1 MNTALRHTNSERER
15 DTNKLYTIYPSYHRA
30 RKAPVEHQG
39 IKLKNDHY
47 MTPEKRKPRKSKA
60 KSLTAHKVDSEADPA
75 TLSKL
80 TANLYKPKKGILA
93 HSGLSAKRGTTIG
106 QATIRTRIQESHRD
120 QDAVLVDTEAR
131 WKDHHLKRQWAQ
143 SVLLESME
151 PVLSKHLRHAIKS
164 VLHFTSVGPE
174 TMDIKSTSQGIGGWE
189 SFVAPMVAPLPK
201 VSGKSDTVT
210 PETNSS
216 KAPPTVVHSI
226 LPGLSRSSSL
236 VKPSTSQSNVAKAL
250 EPPLPIESSLNKLP
264 TLSPSESPSVTQ
276 GPSLREH
283 DTQLSQAPTPIIV
296 RGFRS
301 ASVSRPAELTYPR
314 PMSTAA
320 GRAKELDQTITP
332 VPSPRDSNTN
342 RQTVTTTSKTPQV
355 PDKDTTTNSTSL
367 PTIPDN
373 AAIEQQHQQQKQQPS
388 RTQSK
393 PSRLWSKVRKAVNG
407 GFAPSTTSFSSI
419 YQSAG
424 GIASNLRSMSDTHL
438 PYRPV
443 SSTSTSS
450 FNPAM
455 PSFSSSVLSL
465 LSDDQMSATERTPM
479 TAPRHPSFAF
489 ETPPETAPSSPVSS
503 SKHGRQHF
511 LPDLARR
518 SSTKSPVAKAE
529 LTTAESNVSHFVAA
543 RREEGRRFTDSRP
556 ESMVEELGIRL
567 EQGLVPKSSSRSS
580 RLSMGSSHSHSNSN
594 RRDES
599 RLSNEE
605 IPLSNRNSSL
615 SFDQGTSGNINQDFD
630 QFLTTH
636 QGYIEQD
643 EAPTISLQDEPKS
656 PSPRHSADIQRER
669 MAALSK
675 IEGRT
680 ESARNSLINSSEEDQ
695 RASRMLLAPSTDLL
709 NPTKED
715 RRKSAISFG
724 TYFSGPSPAALRRAR
739 DQLDRSISGM
749 ETGSKGEIFH
759 MRRTS
764 FFDRPSS
771 PRVESSISP
780 SFPPSSLK
788 TVGPPNY
795 PSHSASTGAQLHSQ
809 QNDSRVST
817 SASNLPNGT
826 DSRKKRVPLKI
837 SPLVITGVSSLPSP
851 MVAPMS
857 AIPRQITLDRYFFT
871 ADQVHEWNIPS
882 YGRVKFTDH
891 APLVFQAVRERFQY
905 TLQDLD
911 EALSQPMTVMRTPGK
926 SDAVF
931 FVSHNHGRFLLKTL
945 RGSEPENLRNFLSDY
960 MAHIHKHPNTLL
972 PRYLG
977 MYTFEKLSGSKMTG
991 PGPAGHHHGDSHH
1004 YRDADRDP
1012 GSPFKAGPGRKHDLA
1027 ASHHHLHLNGT
1038 LLSGKDDGL
1047 PSKVV
1052 VVVLANVFDT
1062 ANLVHERYDFKGS
1075 NVGRKTLSEQPP
1087 TTTVVPPTPTTD
1099 HSIGLDIP
1107 GADLFRRHSQRN
1119 QRRQEANF
1127 NRAQNAQHDTPGS
1140 TIPSETTKEAISNLT
1155 LKEMDF
1161 QNRVNDGQTHL
1172 IHVGM
1177 TKRAEILSQLE
1188 EDTSLLRKH
1197 GFMDYSMLV
1206 GIHLVPKA
1214 TMASDVSESSAGG
1227 SQGSMASDADYSNLD
1242 DDDDDNG
1249 ATSGEETK
1257 ATTDSVPDTNPQ
1269 AVDRLLALMNDKGLL
1284 SHEQTAYLKK
1294 LKTATEETILEV
1306 VEMVRG
1312 GGEVEVGEGDTKDP
1326 TRGGSN
1332 RIEKTPRIQH
1342 SKDPS
1347 DWGAFRTPAGTIR
1360 QNPKSDARRVRPK
1373 AVGGSK
1379 GTRTHSHRRHQSR
1392 LLHRGSIS
1400 QDRSTPLKQ
1409 RPRDAKRPV
1418 SPLQHKFSLPML
1430 FSTDNNNSWS
1440 QGVPSVGLPDG
1451 YEAVYYFGLIDILQK
1466 YNMFKWFERNIKG
1479 ANARLLGPSTPS
1491 SSLAPPN
1498 GLSPQHPGR
1507 STPSTS
1513 FSASSLYQ
1521 LLPMASASEP
1531 SLPLAES
1538 SFPPSSTL
1546 SVLMENPASRPTSTV
1561 SLMDHHHHRYP
1572 LPADKR
1578 SSTGT
1583 SNISSASSSS
1593 HHLSHSSTQGSS
1605 SSLSA
1610 SKSATGLSSRLSQ
1623 VSHHSRQ
1630 PSHHSGKSVSM
1641 SQAHDNHHH
1650 HKGESVLESSPPL
1663 PVGPLSSSPQAL
1675 SLQEQVQTQTQM
1687 PRHQS
1692 QPSYQAF
1699 NQHAEVS
1706 VEEPG
1711 RYAERLV
1718 DFMRGVL
1725 V

>member
-1 MNTALRHTNSERER
+1 M
-15 DTNKLYTIYPSYHRA
+15 
-30 RKAPVEHQG
+30 
-39 IKLKNDHY
+39 
-47 MTPEKRKPRKSKA
+47 
-60 KSLTAHKVDSEADPA
+60 DSEADPA

-80 TANLYKPKKGILA
+80 TANLPKPKKGILT
-93 HSGLSAKRGTTIG
+93 HVMSTKRGASMG
-106 QATIRTRIQESHRD
+106 QATIRTRIQENHRD
-120 QDAVLVDTEAR
+120 HDAVLVDTEAR

-174 TMDIKSTSQGIGGWE
+174 TMDIKSTSQGIGSWE
-189 SFVAPMVAPLPK
+189 SFVAPIVAPPPK
-201 VSGKSDTVT
+201 
-210 PETNSS
+210 
-216 KAPPTVVHSI
+216 I
-226 LPGLSRSSSL
+226 
-236 VKPSTSQSNVAKAL
+236 
-250 EPPLPIESSLNKLP
+250 
-264 TLSPSESPSVTQ
+264 
-276 GPSLREH
+276 
-283 DTQLSQAPTPIIV
+283 
-296 RGFRS
+296 
-301 ASVSRPAELTYPR
+301 
-314 PMSTAA
+314 
-320 GRAKELDQTITP
+320 
-332 VPSPRDSNTN
+332 
-342 RQTVTTTSKTPQV
+342 
-355 PDKDTTTNSTSL
+355 
-367 PTIPDN
+367 
-373 AAIEQQHQQQKQQPS
+373 
-388 RTQSK
+388 
-393 PSRLWSKVRKAVNG
+393 KVRKAVNG
-407 GFAPSTTSFSSI
+407 GFSPSTTSISSI

-424 GIASNLRSMSDTHL
+424 GIASNFRSMSDTHL

-450 FNPAM
+450 FNAAM

-465 LSDDQMSATERTPM
+465 LSDDQMSTTQRSPIIAS
-479 TAPRHPSFAF
+479 RHPSLAF
-489 ETPPETAPSSPVSS
+489 ETPPETAPNSPVLS

-543 RREEGRRFTDSRP
+543 RREENRARLTDPRP
-556 ESMVEELGIRL
+556 ESMIEELGIRL
-567 EQGLVPKSSSRSS
+567 EQGLIPKNSPRSS
-580 RLSMGSSHSHSNSN
+580 RLSMGSTHTRSNSN
-594 RRDES
+594 RPDEG

-615 SFDQGTSGNINQDFD
+615 SFDQGTSGNVNQDFD

-636 QGYIEQD
+636 QGYIELD

-656 PSPRHSADIQRER
+656 PSPRHSAEIQRER

-675 IEGRT
+675 IEGKT
-680 ESARNSLINSSEEDQ
+680 ESARNSLLNSSEEDQ
-695 RASRMLLAPSTDLL
+695 RVSRMLLAPSADLL

-739 DQLDRSISGM
+739 DQMDHSISGM
-749 ETGSKGEIFH
+749 ETGSKGEIIH

-771 PRVESSISP
+771 PRAESSISP
-780 SFPPSSLK
+780 SYPPSSLK
-788 TVGPPNY
+788 TVGPSNY
-795 PSHSASTGAQLHSQ
+795 PSHSLSVVTQPDAQQ
-809 QNDSRVST
+809 EDDRVSSST
-817 SASNLPNGT
+817 NARKGT
-826 DSRKKRVPLKI
+826 DSRRKRVPLKI
-837 SPLVITGVSSLPSP
+837 SPLVITGVTSLPSP
-851 MVAPMS
+851 MVPPMS

-931 FVSHNHGRFLLKTL
+931 FVSNNHGRFLLKTL

-977 MYTFEKLSGSKMTG
+977 MYTFEKLSGSKFTG
-991 PGPAGHHHGDSHH
+991 PGPAGHQNGGSHH
-1004 YRDADRDP
+1004 YGRDGDRDP
-1012 GSPFKAGPGRKHDLA
+1012 SSSFKAGPGGKHDSA

-1075 NVGRKTLSEQPP
+1075 NVGRRTLSEQPP
-1087 TTTVVPPTPTTD
+1087 MTTVVPPTPTTD

-1127 NRAQNAQHDTPGS
+1127 NRAQNAQHDPPGS
-1140 TIPSETTKEAISNLT
+1140 SVPPTEATKEEISNLT

-1161 QNRVNDGQTHL
+1161 QNRVNSGQTHL

-1177 TKRAEILSQLE
+1177 VKRTEILSQLE
-1188 EDTSLLRKH
+1188 DDTALLRKH

-1206 GIHLVPKA
+1206 GIHLVPKTA
-1214 TMASDVSESSAGG
+1214 MPSDVSESSAGG
-1227 SQGSMASDADYSNLD
+1227 SQGSMGSDADYSNMD
-1242 DDDDDNG
+1242 DDDDDG
-1249 ATSGEETK
+1249 ASSGEENK
-1257 ATTDSVPDTNPQ
+1257 TTAPPDSKLQ
-1269 AVDRLLALMNDKGLL
+1269 AVDRLLELMNEKGLL
-1284 SHEQTAYLKK
+1284 SHEQAAYLKK

-1306 VEMVRG
+1306 VEMIRG
-1312 GGEVEVGEGDTKDP
+1312 GGEVEAGEDDAKDSIQD
-1326 TRGGSN
+1326 GSTLLDK
-1332 RIEKTPRIQH
+1332 IPRRQR

-1360 QNPKSDARRVRPK
+1360 LNLKPDARRVRPK
-1373 AVGGSK
+1373 AVGGTK
-1379 GTRTHSHRRHQSR
+1379 GTRTLSHRRHQSR
-1392 LLHRGSIS
+1392 LLHRGSTS
-1400 QDRSTPLKQ
+1400 QDRSTPFKQ
-1409 RPRDAKRPV
+1409 RPRDAKRPT
-1418 SPLQHKFSLPML
+1418 SPLQHKLSLPMM
-1430 FSTDNNNSWS
+1430 FSTDNNTWS

-1451 YEAVYYFGLIDILQK
+1451 YEAVYYFGLIDILQR
-1466 YNMFKWFERNIKG
+1466 YNIVKWLERNFKG
-1479 ANARLLGPSTPS
+1479 ANARLLGPTTPS

-1498 GLSPQHPGR
+1498 VLSPQHPGR

-1531 SLPLAES
+1531 SLPLAGS

-1546 SVLMENPASRPTSTV
+1546 SVLLENPASRPTSTV
-1561 SLMDHHHHRYP
+1561 SLMNHHRYS
-1572 LPADKR
+1572 LSADK

-1583 SNISSASSSS
+1583 SNMSSGSNSS

-1605 SSLSA
+1605 SGLSA

-1623 VSHHSRQ
+1623 ISHHSSQ
-1630 PSHHSGKSVSM
+1630 PSHHSSKSVSM
-1641 SQAHDNHHH
+1641 SQAHDHQ
-1650 HKGESVLESSPPL
+1650 GESGLGSSPPF
-1663 PVGPLSSSPQAL
+1663 PVVPLSSSPQAL
-1675 SLQEQVQTQTQM
+1675 SSLQEQAQM
-1687 PRHQS
+1687 QLRRHQS

-1711 RYAERLV
+1711 R
-1718 DFMRGVL
+1718 
-1725 V
+1725 

>member
-1 MNTALRHTNSERER
+1 MNTAFETQLENIARRAQVKRQGT
-15 DTNKLYTIYPSYHRA
+15 KL
-30 RKAPVEHQG
+30 
-39 IKLKNDHY
+39 NDDHDISH
-47 MTPEKRKPRKSKA
+47 EKRTPKKSKA
-60 KSLTAHKVDSEADPA
+60 KSHRAHKVDSEADPA

-93 HSGLSAKRGTTIG
+93 HSGLIAKRGASMG
-106 QATIRTRIQESHRD
+106 QATIRTRIQENHRD
-120 QDAVLVDTEAR
+120 QDVVLVDTEAR

-174 TMDIKSTSQGIGGWE
+174 TMDIKSTSHGIGSWE
-189 SFVAPMVAPLPK
+189 SFVAPMAAPLPK
-201 VSGKSDTVT
+201 VSGKLDTLT

-216 KAPPTVVHSI
+216 TAPTTVVHTA
-226 LPGLSRSSSL
+226 LPGLSRSPSL
-236 VKPSTSQSNVAKAL
+236 VKPSTSQSNVAKTL
-250 EPPLPIESSLNKLP
+250 EPPLPIEGSSNNP
-264 TLSPSESPSVTQ
+264 TAISLSETPSVTP
-276 GPSLREH
+276 GPQSPVR
-283 DTQLSQAPTPIIV
+283 DVDSNQAPTPIIV

-320 GRAKELDQTITP
+320 GRAKELDKTIP
-332 VPSPRDSNTN
+332 PISSPRAPDIN
-342 RQTVTTTSKTPQV
+342 RQPVTTANKLPQV
-355 PDKDTTTNSTSL
+355 PDKEIITTSTPL

-373 AAIEQQHQQQKQQPS
+373 TTIEQHHHQQQQQQLS
-388 RTQSK
+388 RSQSK
-393 PSRLWSKVRKAVNG
+393 PFRLWSKVRKAVNG
-407 GFAPSTTSFSSI
+407 GFSPSATSISSI

-424 GIASNLRSMSDTHL
+424 GFASNLRSMSDTHL
-438 PYRPV
+438 PYQPV

-450 FNPAM
+450 FNAVM

-465 LSDDQMSATERTPM
+465 LSDDQMSTMERSPM
-479 TAPRHPSFAF
+479 IASRHPSLAF

-518 SSTKSPVAKAE
+518 SSTKSPAAKAT
-529 LTTAESNVSHFVAA
+529 LTTAESNASHFVAA
-543 RREEGRRFTDSRP
+543 RREEGRARLTDSRP

-567 EQGLVPKSSSRSS
+567 EQGLISKSSPRAS
-580 RLSMGSSHSHSNSN
+580 RLSMGSTHSLSNSN
-594 RRDES
+594 QPDGT

-615 SFDQGTSGNINQDFD
+615 SYEQGISGNINQDFD

-636 QGYIEQD
+636 QGYIGLD
-643 EAPTISLQDEPKS
+643 EAPTISLQDESKS
-656 PSPRHSADIQRER
+656 PSPRHSAEIQRER

-675 IEGRT
+675 IEGRM

-695 RASRMLLAPSTDLL
+695 RASRMLLAPSADLL

-739 DQLDRSISGM
+739 DQMDQSISGM
-749 ETGSKGEIFH
+749 ESGSKGEIIH

-780 SFPPSSLK
+780 SYPPTALK
-788 TVGPPNY
+788 TVGPSNY
-795 PSHSASTGAQLHSQ
+795 PSHSASIGAQLDSQ
-809 QNDSRVST
+809 QDDGRVPT
-817 SASNLPNGT
+817 SISNLPKGT

-871 ADQVHEWNIPS
+871 ADQIHEWNIPS

-891 APLVFQAVRERFQY
+891 APLVFQAVRDRFHY

-945 RGSEPENLRNFLSDY
+945 RGSEPENLKSFLSDY

-977 MYTFEKLSGSKMTG
+977 MYTFEKLSGFKMAG
-991 PGPAGHHHGDSHH
+991 PGTSGHHHHGGSHH
-1004 YRDADRDP
+1004 YRDGDRDP
-1012 GSPFKAGPGRKHDLA
+1012 SSTFKAGPGGRHESA

-1075 NVGRKTLSEQPP
+1075 NVGRRTLSEQPP
-1087 TTTVVPPTPTTD
+1087 ITNVVPPTPTTD
-1099 HSIGLDIP
+1099 HSVGLDIS

-1127 NRAQNAQHDTPGS
+1127 NRAQNAQHNPPES
-1140 TIPSETTKEAISNLT
+1140 VPSEATKEQISNLT

-1161 QNRVNDGQTHL
+1161 QNRVNNGQTHL
-1172 IHVGM
+1172 IHVGLA
-1177 TKRAEILSQLE
+1177 KRTEILSQLE
-1188 EDTSLLRKH
+1188 DDTALLRKH

-1214 TMASDVSESSAGG
+1214 TIASDVSESSAGE
-1227 SQGSMASDADYSNLD
+1227 SQGSTGSDADYSNMD
-1242 DDDDDNG
+1242 DDDDDG
-1249 ATSGEETK
+1249 ASSGEETK
-1257 ATTDSVPDTNPQ
+1257 AMASVPDSKLQ
-1269 AVDRLLALMNDKGLL
+1269 AVDRLFAVMNEKGLL
-1284 SHEQTAYLKK
+1284 SHEQAAYLKK
-1294 LKTATEETILEV
+1294 LKTATEETIMEV

-1312 GGEVEVGEGDTKDP
+1312 GGEIDSGENDTKDP
-1326 TRGGSN
+1326 IQDGSTSLDKLL
-1332 RIEKTPRIQH
+1332 RRQR

-1360 QNPKSDARRVRPK
+1360 QNPKSDARRVRSKPVV
-1373 AVGGSK
+1373 ASK

-1392 LLHRGSIS
+1392 SLQRGSAS
-1400 QDRSTPLKQ
+1400 LDRSAAFKH
-1409 RPRDAKRPV
+1409 RPRDAKRPT
-1418 SPLQHKFSLPML
+1418 SPLQHKISLPML
-1430 FSTDNNNSWS
+1430 FSTENNNSWS

-1466 YNMFKWFERNIKG
+1466 YNIVKWLERNLKG
-1479 ANARLLGPSTPS
+1479 ANARLLGPTTPS

-1498 GLSPQHPGR
+1498 VLSPQHPER

-1538 SFPPSSTL
+1538 SFHPSSTL
-1546 SVLMENPASRPTSTV
+1546 SVLLENSASRPTSTV
-1561 SLMDHHHHRYP
+1561 SLMGHRYS
-1572 LPADKR
+1572 LSADKR

-1583 SNISSASSSS
+1583 SNMSSGSSS

-1605 SSLSA
+1605 SGLSA

-1623 VSHHSRQ
+1623 ISHHSSQ
-1630 PSHHSGKSVSM
+1630 PSHQSGKSVSM
-1641 SQAHDNHHH
+1641 SQAHDHQ
-1650 HKGESVLESSPPL
+1650 GESVLVSSPPL
-1663 PVGPLSSSPQAL
+1663 PVVPLSSSPQAL
-1675 SLQEQVQTQTQM
+1675 SSLNEQNQTQMQM

-1699 NQHAEVS
+1699 NQNAEVS

>member
-1 MNTALRHTNSERER
+1 MNTAF
-15 DTNKLYTIYPSYHRA
+15 DTQIENIARRAQVKRQGTKL
-30 RKAPVEHQG
+30 
-39 IKLKNDHY
+39 NDDHDISH
-47 MTPEKRKPRKSKA
+47 EKRTSKKSKA
-60 KSLTAHKVDSEADPA
+60 KSHRAHKVDSEADPA

-93 HSGLSAKRGTTIG
+93 HSGLSAKRKASMG
-106 QATIRTRIQESHRD
+106 QATIRTRIQENHRD
-120 QDAVLVDTEAR
+120 QDVVLVDTEAR

-151 PVLSKHLRHAIKS
+151 PVLSKHLRHGIKS

-174 TMDIKSTSQGIGGWE
+174 TMDIKSTSHGIGSWE
-189 SFVAPMVAPLPK
+189 SFVAPMAAPLPK
-201 VSGKSDTVT
+201 VSGKLDTLT

-216 KAPPTVVHSI
+216 KAPTTVVHTV
-226 LPGLSRSSSL
+226 LPGLSRSPSL
-236 VKPSTSQSNVAKAL
+236 VKPSTSQSNVAKTL
-250 EPPLPIESSLNKLP
+250 EPPLPIEGSSNNS
-264 TLSPSESPSVTQ
+264 TAISPSETPSVTP
-276 GPSLREH
+276 GPQPPLH
-283 DTQLSQAPTPIIV
+283 DADSNQAPTPIIV

-301 ASVSRPAELTYPR
+301 ASVSRPDEL
-314 PMSTAA
+314 
-320 GRAKELDQTITP
+320 
-332 VPSPRDSNTN
+332 
-342 RQTVTTTSKTPQV
+342 TTTS
-355 PDKDTTTNSTSL
+355 
-367 PTIPDN
+367 I
-373 AAIEQQHQQQKQQPS
+373 
-388 RTQSK
+388 
-393 PSRLWSKVRKAVNG
+393 
-407 GFAPSTTSFSSI
+407 SSI

-424 GIASNLRSMSDTHL
+424 GFATNLRSMSDTHL

-450 FNPAM
+450 FNAVM

-465 LSDDQMSATERTPM
+465 LSDDQMSTMERSPM
-479 TAPRHPSFAF
+479 VASRHPSLAF

-518 SSTKSPVAKAE
+518 SSTKSPAAKAE

-543 RREEGRRFTDSRP
+543 RREEGRARLTDSRP

-567 EQGLVPKSSSRSS
+567 EQGLIPKSSPRAS
-580 RLSMGSSHSHSNSN
+580 RLSMGSTHSPSNSN
-594 RRDES
+594 QPDET

-615 SFDQGTSGNINQDFD
+615 SFDQGISGNINQDFD
-630 QFLTTH
+630 QFLTAH
-636 QGYIEQD
+636 QGYIGLD
-643 EAPTISLQDEPKS
+643 EAPTISLQDESKS
-656 PSPRHSADIQRER
+656 PSLRHSAEIQRER

-675 IEGRT
+675 IEGRM

-695 RASRMLLAPSTDLL
+695 RASRMLLAPSADLL

-724 TYFSGPSPAALRRAR
+724 TYFSGPSPAAVRRAR
-739 DQLDRSISGM
+739 DQMDQSISGM
-749 ETGSKGEIFH
+749 ETGSKGEIIH

-780 SFPPSSLK
+780 SYPPSALK
-788 TVGPPNY
+788 TVGPSSY
-795 PSHSASTGAQLHSQ
+795 PSHSASIGARLDSQ
-809 QNDSRVST
+809 QDDGRVPT
-817 SASNLPNGT
+817 SASNLPKGT

-871 ADQVHEWNIPS
+871 VDQVHEWNIPS

-891 APLVFQAVRERFQY
+891 APLVFQAVRDRFQY

-945 RGSEPENLRNFLSDY
+945 RGSEPENLKNFLSDY

-977 MYTFEKLSGSKMTG
+977 MYTFEKLSGSKMAG
-991 PGPAGHHHGDSHH
+991 PGVAGHHQGGSHH
-1004 YRDADRDP
+1004 YRDGDRDP
-1012 GSPFKAGPGRKHDLA
+1012 SSTFKAGPGGRHESA
-1027 ASHHHLHLNGT
+1027 TSHHHLHLNGT

-1075 NVGRKTLSEQPP
+1075 NVGRRTLSEPP
-1087 TTTVVPPTPTTD
+1087 PITTVVPPTPTTD
-1099 HSIGLDIP
+1099 HSVGLDIP
-1107 GADLFRRHSQRN
+1107 GADLFRRHSQRY

-1127 NRAQNAQHDTPGS
+1127 NRAQNAQHDPPGNV
-1140 TIPSETTKEAISNLT
+1140 PSEATKEQISNLT

-1161 QNRVNDGQTHL
+1161 QNRVNNGQTHL
-1172 IHVGM
+1172 IHVGL
-1177 TKRAEILSQLE
+1177 TKRTEILSQLE
-1188 EDTSLLRKH
+1188 DDTALLRKH

-1227 SQGSMASDADYSNLD
+1227 SQGSMGSDADYSNMD
-1242 DDDDDNG
+1242 DDDDDG
-1249 ATSGEETK
+1249 ASSGEETK
-1257 ATTDSVPDTNPQ
+1257 ATASVPDSKLQ
-1269 AVDRLLALMNDKGLL
+1269 AVDRLLAVMNEKGLL
-1284 SHEQTAYLKK
+1284 SHEQAAYLKK
-1294 LKTATEETILEV
+1294 LKTATEETIMEV

-1312 GGEVEVGEGDTKDP
+1312 GGEVDSGENDAKDP
-1326 TRGGSN
+1326 VQDGTTSLDKLLR
-1332 RIEKTPRIQH
+1332 RQR

-1360 QNPKSDARRVRPK
+1360 QNPKSDARRVRSK
-1373 AVGGSK
+1373 AVVTSK

-1392 LLHRGSIS
+1392 LLQRGSAS
-1400 QDRSTPLKQ
+1400 LDRSAVFKQ
-1409 RPRDAKRPV
+1409 RPRDAKRPT
-1418 SPLQHKFSLPML
+1418 SPLQHKISLPML
-1430 FSTDNNNSWS
+1430 FSTDNHNTWS

-1466 YNMFKWFERNIKG
+1466 YNIVKWLERNLKG
-1479 ANARLLGPSTPS
+1479 ANARLLGPTTPS
-1491 SSLAPPN
+1491 SSLAYPN
-1498 GLSPQHPGR
+1498 MLLPQHPGR
-1507 STPSTS
+1507 ATPSTS

-1521 LLPMASASEP
+1521 LLPMATASEP

-1538 SFPPSSTL
+1538 SFHPSSTL
-1546 SVLMENPASRPTSTV
+1546 SVLLENSASRPTSTV
-1561 SLMDHHHHRYP
+1561 SLMDHRYS
-1572 LPADKR
+1572 LSADKR

-1583 SNISSASSSS
+1583 SNMSSGSSS

-1605 SSLSA
+1605 SGLSA

-1623 VSHHSRQ
+1623 ISHHSSQ
-1630 PSHHSGKSVSM
+1630 PSHQSGKSVSI
-1641 SQAHDNHHH
+1641 SQAHDHQ
-1650 HKGESVLESSPPL
+1650 GESVLGPSPPL
-1663 PVGPLSSSPQAL
+1663 PIVPLSSSPQAL
-1675 SLQEQVQTQTQM
+1675 SSLHEQAQTQMQM

>member
-1 MNTALRHTNSERER
+1 MTGFAFVGASHL
-15 DTNKLYTIYPSYHRA
+15 NKA
-30 RKAPVEHQG
+30 RKAQVERQG
-39 IKLKNDHY
+39 TKLKDDHDI
-47 MTPEKRKPRKSKA
+47 TPEKRKPRKSKA
-60 KSLTAHKVDSEADPA
+60 KLLTAHKVDSEADPA

-80 TANLYKPKKGILA
+80 TANLYKPKKSILA
-93 HSGLSAKRGTTIG
+93 HSGSSAKRGASMG
-106 QATIRTRIQESHRD
+106 QATIRTRIQENHRD

-210 PETNSS
+210 PETNGS
-216 KAPPTVVHSI
+216 KAPTTVVHTV

-236 VKPSTSQSNVAKAL
+236 VKPSTSQSNVAKTL
-250 EPPLPIESSLNKLP
+250 EPPLPIELSSNKP
-264 TLSPSESPSVTQ
+264 PALSPSEMPSVTQ
-276 GPSLREH
+276 EPSLPEH
-283 DTQLSQAPTPIIV
+283 DTHSSQAPAPIIV

-320 GRAKELDQTITP
+320 GRAKELDKTITP
-332 VPSPRDSNTN
+332 VPSPGDPNTN
-342 RQTVTTTSKTPQV
+342 RQTLATASKPPQV
-355 PDKDTTTNSTSL
+355 PDKDTITNSTSL

-373 AAIEQQHQQQKQQPS
+373 AAIEQQQHQQQQQPS
-388 RTQSK
+388 RLQSK
-393 PSRLWSKVRKAVNG
+393 PSRLWNKVRKAVNG
-407 GFAPSTTSFSSI
+407 GFSPSSTSISSI

-438 PYRPV
+438 PYRSV
-443 SSTSTSS
+443 SSTSTPS
-450 FNPAM
+450 FNAAM

-465 LSDDQMSATERTPM
+465 LSDDQMSATERPPLN
-479 TAPRHPSFAF
+479 ASRHPSLAF
-489 ETPPETAPSSPVSS
+489 ETPPETAPSSPVAS
-503 SKHGRQHF
+503 SKHGRHHF

-518 SSTKSPVAKAE
+518 SSTKSPAAKAE

-543 RREEGRRFTDSRP
+543 RREEGRARFTDSRP

-567 EQGLVPKSSSRSS
+567 EQGLLLKSSPRSS
-580 RLSMGSSHSHSNSN
+580 RLSMGSTHSRSNSN
-594 RRDES
+594 RPDET

-605 IPLSNRNSSL
+605 IPLSNRN
-615 SFDQGTSGNINQDFD
+615 SGNINQDFD

-636 QGYIEQD
+636 QGYIGLD

-656 PSPRHSADIQRER
+656 PSPRHSAEIQRER

-695 RASRMLLAPSTDLL
+695 RASRMLLAPSADLL

-739 DQLDRSISGM
+739 DQMDRSISGM

-780 SFPPSSLK
+780 SYPPSSLK
-788 TVGPPNY
+788 TVGPSNC
-795 PSHSASTGAQLHSQ
+795 PSHSASIGAQLDSQ
-809 QNDSRVST
+809 KDDIQVST
-817 SASNLPNGT
+817 SASNLLNGT
-826 DSRKKRVPLKI
+826 DSRKKRAPLKI
-837 SPLVITGVSSLPSP
+837 SPLVITGVSTLPSP

-991 PGPAGHHHGDSHH
+991 SGPAGHHHGGSHH
-1004 YRDADRDP
+1004 YRDGDRDP
-1012 GSPFKAGPGRKHDLA
+1012 SSPFKAGPGRRHDSA

-1075 NVGRKTLSEQPP
+1075 NVGRRTLSEQPP
-1087 TTTVVPPTPTTD
+1087 MTTVVPPTPTTD

-1119 QRRQEANF
+1119 QRRQETNF
-1127 NRAQNAQHDTPGS
+1127 NRAQNAQHDPPGS
-1140 TIPSETTKEAISNLT
+1140 VPSEAAKEEISNLT

-1161 QNRVNDGQTHL
+1161 QNRVNDGQTHR

-1177 TKRAEILSQLE
+1177 AKRAEILSQLE
-1188 EDTSLLRKH
+1188 EDTTLLRKH

-1214 TMASDVSESSAGG
+1214 AMASDVSESSAGG
-1227 SQGSMASDADYSNLD
+1227 SQGSMGSDADNSNMDD

-1249 ATSGEETK
+1249 ESSGEETR
-1257 ATTDSVPDTNPQ
+1257 AMASVPDSNLQ
-1269 AVDRLLALMNDKGLL
+1269 AVDRLLAVMNEKGLL

-1294 LKTATEETILEV
+1294 LKAATEETILEV

-1312 GGEVEVGEGDTKDP
+1312 GGEVEVGEGEGDTKDP
-1326 TRGGSN
+1326 TLDSSN
-1332 RIEKTPRIQH
+1332 HLEKTSRRQR

-1373 AVGGSK
+1373 AVGASK
-1379 GTRTHSHRRHQSR
+1379 GTRTLSHRRHQSR
-1392 LLHRGSIS
+1392 LLHRGSTS
-1400 QDRSTPLKQ
+1400 QDRSTPFKQ

-1418 SPLQHKFSLPML
+1418 SPLQHKISLPML
-1430 FSTDNNNSWS
+1430 FSTDNSNSWS

-1466 YNMFKWFERNIKG
+1466 YNMFKWLERNIKG
-1479 ANARLLGPSTPS
+1479 ANARLLGPTTPS

-1546 SVLMENPASRPTSTV
+1546 SVLLENPASRPTSTV
-1561 SLMDHHHHRYP
+1561 SLMDHHRYP
-1572 LPADKR
+1572 LSADKR

-1583 SNISSASSSS
+1583 SNMSSGSSSS

-1605 SSLSA
+1605 SGLSV

-1623 VSHHSRQ
+1623 ISHHSSQ
-1630 PSHHSGKSVSM
+1630 PSHHSGKSISM
-1641 SQAHDNHHH
+1641 SQANDHHH
-1650 HKGESVLESSPPL
+1650 HQHQGQSVLGSSPPL
-1663 PVGPLSSSPQAL
+1663 PVGPLSSSPQAS

>member
-1 MNTALRHTNSERER
+1 
-15 DTNKLYTIYPSYHRA
+15 
-30 RKAPVEHQG
+30 
-39 IKLKNDHY
+39 
-47 MTPEKRKPRKSKA
+47 
-60 KSLTAHKVDSEADPA
+60 
-75 TLSKL
+75 
-80 TANLYKPKKGILA
+80 
-93 HSGLSAKRGTTIG
+93 
-106 QATIRTRIQESHRD
+106 
-120 QDAVLVDTEAR
+120 
-131 WKDHHLKRQWAQ
+131 
-143 SVLLESME
+143 
-151 PVLSKHLRHAIKS
+151 
-164 VLHFTSVGPE
+164 
-174 TMDIKSTSQGIGGWE
+174 
-189 SFVAPMVAPLPK
+189 
-201 VSGKSDTVT
+201 
-210 PETNSS
+210 
-216 KAPPTVVHSI
+216 
-226 LPGLSRSSSL
+226 
-236 VKPSTSQSNVAKAL
+236 
-250 EPPLPIESSLNKLP
+250 
-264 TLSPSESPSVTQ
+264 
-276 GPSLREH
+276 
-283 DTQLSQAPTPIIV
+283 
-296 RGFRS
+296 
-301 ASVSRPAELTYPR
+301 
-314 PMSTAA
+314 
-320 GRAKELDQTITP
+320 
-332 VPSPRDSNTN
+332 
-342 RQTVTTTSKTPQV
+342 
-355 PDKDTTTNSTSL
+355 
-367 PTIPDN
+367 
-373 AAIEQQHQQQKQQPS
+373 
-388 RTQSK
+388 
-393 PSRLWSKVRKAVNG
+393 
-407 GFAPSTTSFSSI
+407 
-419 YQSAG
+419 
-424 GIASNLRSMSDTHL
+424 
-438 PYRPV
+438 
-443 SSTSTSS
+443 
-450 FNPAM
+450 
-455 PSFSSSVLSL
+455 
-465 LSDDQMSATERTPM
+465 MSATERTPLN
-479 TAPRHPSFAF
+479 TSRHPSLAF

-503 SKHGRQHF
+503 SKHGRHHF

-518 SSTKSPVAKAE
+518 SSTKSPAAKAE

-543 RREEGRRFTDSRP
+543 RREEGRARFTDSRP

-567 EQGLVPKSSSRSS
+567 EQGLLPKSSPRSS
-580 RLSMGSSHSHSNSN
+580 RLSMGSTHSRSNSN
-594 RRDES
+594 RPDET

-636 QGYIEQD
+636 QGYIGLD

-656 PSPRHSADIQRER
+656 PSPRHSAEIQRER

-680 ESARNSLINSSEEDQ
+680 ENARNSLINNSEEDQ
-695 RASRMLLAPSTDLL
+695 RASRMLLAPSADLL

-724 TYFSGPSPAALRRAR
+724 TYFSAPSPAALRRAR

-749 ETGSKGEIFH
+749 EMGSK
-759 MRRTS
+759 
-764 FFDRPSS
+764 
-771 PRVESSISP
+771 
-780 SFPPSSLK
+780 
-788 TVGPPNY
+788 
-795 PSHSASTGAQLHSQ
+795 
-809 QNDSRVST
+809 
-817 SASNLPNGT
+817 
-826 DSRKKRVPLKI
+826 DSRKKRAPLKI

-926 SDAVF
+926 SDAIF

-945 RGSEPENLRNFLSDY
+945 RGSEPENLKNFLSDY

-991 PGPAGHHHGDSHH
+991 SGPAGHHHGGSHH
-1004 YRDADRDP
+1004 YRDGDRDP
-1012 GSPFKAGPGRKHDLA
+1012 SSSFKAGPGRKHDSA

-1075 NVGRKTLSEQPP
+1075 NVGRRTLSEQPLM
-1087 TTTVVPPTPTTD
+1087 TTVVPSTPTID
-1099 HSIGLDIP
+1099 HSIGMDIP
-1107 GADLFRRHSQRN
+1107 GADLFRRHNQRN

-1127 NRAQNAQHDTPGS
+1127 NRAQNAQHDPPGS
-1140 TIPSETTKEAISNLT
+1140 VPSEAAKEEISNLT

-1161 QNRVNDGQTHL
+1161 QNRVNNGQTHR

-1177 TKRAEILSQLE
+1177 AKRAEILSQLE
-1188 EDTSLLRKH
+1188 EDTALLRKH

-1214 TMASDVSESSAGG
+1214 AMASDVSESSAGG
-1227 SQGSMASDADYSNLD
+1227 SQGSMGSDADNSNMDD

-1249 ATSGEETK
+1249 ESSGEETK
-1257 ATTDSVPDTNPQ
+1257 ATASVPDSNFQ
-1269 AVDRLLALMNDKGLL
+1269 AVDRLLAVMNGKGLL
-1284 SHEQTAYLKK
+1284 SHEQTTYLKK
-1294 LKTATEETILEV
+1294 LKAATEETILEV
-1306 VEMVRG
+1306 VEMIRG
-1312 GGEVEVGEGDTKDP
+1312 GGEVEVGEGEGDTKDP
-1326 TRGGSN
+1326 TLDGSN
-1332 RIEKTPRIQH
+1332 YLEKTSRRQR

-1347 DWGAFRTPAGTIR
+1347 DWGAFRTPAGTIL

-1373 AVGGSK
+1373 AVGASK
-1379 GTRTHSHRRHQSR
+1379 GTRTLSHRRHQSR
-1392 LLHRGSIS
+1392 LLHRGSTS
-1400 QDRSTPLKQ
+1400 QDRSTPFKQ

-1418 SPLQHKFSLPML
+1418 SPLQPKISLPML
-1430 FSTDNNNSWS
+1430 FSTDNSNSWS

-1466 YNMFKWFERNIKG
+1466 YNMFKWLERNIKG
-1479 ANARLLGPSTPS
+1479 ANARLLGPTTPS

-1498 GLSPQHPGR
+1498 ALSPQHPGR

-1546 SVLMENPASRPTSTV
+1546 SVLLENPASRPTSTV
-1561 SLMDHHHHRYP
+1561 SLMDHHRYP
-1572 LPADKR
+1572 LSADKR

-1583 SNISSASSSS
+1583 SNMSSGSSSS

-1605 SSLSA
+1605 SGLSV
-1610 SKSATGLSSRLSQ
+1610 SKSAMGLSSRLSQ
-1623 VSHHSRQ
+1623 ISHHSSQPSHHSSQ
-1630 PSHHSGKSVSM
+1630 PSHHSGKS
-1641 SQAHDNHHH
+1641 
-1650 HKGESVLESSPPL
+1650 L
-1663 PVGPLSSSPQAL
+1663 LSSSPQAL
-1675 SLQEQVQTQTQM
+1675 SLQDQVQTQTQM

>member
-1 MNTALRHTNSERER
+1 MTGFAFVGASHL
-15 DTNKLYTIYPSYHRA
+15 NKA
-30 RKAPVEHQG
+30 RKAQARHQRTSLRDDQE
-39 IKLKNDHY
+39 K
-47 MTPEKRKPRKSKA
+47 TPEKARSPKKSKA
-60 KSLTAHKVDSEADPA
+60 KSLADQRKDSEADPD

-93 HSGLSAKRGTTIG
+93 HTVLSGKRGATIRG
-106 QATIRTRIQESHRD
+106 QGTIRTRIQENHRD
-120 QDAVLVDTEAR
+120 QDAAVLVDTEAR

-151 PVLSKHLRHAIKS
+151 PVLSRHLRHAIKS

-174 TMDIKSTSQGIGGWE
+174 TMDIKSTSQGIGSWE
-189 SFVAPMVAPLPK
+189 AFVAPIVVPPPSKL
-201 VSGKSDTVT
+201 SGKLDLA
-210 PETNSS
+210 PEMNSS
-216 KAPPTVVHSI
+216 KAPTVTVAHTV

-236 VKPSTSQSNVAKAL
+236 VKPPTSQSIVAKTL
-250 EPPLPIESSLNKLP
+250 EPSLPIEGSSNKL
-264 TLSPSESPSVTQ
+264 TAVSPSETPNVTPGLQLPAQDAQ
-276 GPSLREH
+276 G
-283 DTQLSQAPTPIIV
+283 PTPIIV

-301 ASVSRPAELTYPR
+301 ASVSRPPELTYPR
-314 PMSTAA
+314 PMSTTV
-320 GRAKELDQTITP
+320 GRAKELDKTISP
-332 VPSPRDSNTN
+332 VLSPRFPDAS
-342 RQTVTTTSKTPQV
+342 RQTVTPASKPSQI
-355 PDKDTTTNSTSL
+355 PERGAITTTPL
-367 PTIPDN
+367 PSSDS
-373 AAIEQQHQQQKQQPS
+373 AAIEQQHQQQQQSSHP
-388 RTQSK
+388 QSK
-393 PSRLWSKVRKAVNG
+393 PSRLWSRVRKAVNG
-407 GFAPSTTSFSSI
+407 GFSPTSTSISSI

-438 PYRPV
+438 PYRPT

-450 FNPAM
+450 FNAAM

-465 LSDDQMSATERTPM
+465 LSDDQMSTIERLPI
-479 TAPRHPSFAF
+479 TASRHPSLAF
-489 ETPPETAPSSPVSS
+489 ETPPETAPSSPVLS

-543 RREEGRRFTDSRP
+543 RREEGRARSNDSRP
-556 ESMVEELGIRL
+556 ESMVQELGIRL
-567 EQGLVPKSSSRSS
+567 EQGLIPKSPRSS
-580 RLSMGSSHSHSNSN
+580 RLSMGSTHTRSSSH
-594 RRDES
+594 RPDEARS
-599 RLSNEE
+599 SSEE

-615 SFDQGTSGNINQDFD
+615 SIEQLGTVGNINQDFD
-630 QFLTTH
+630 QFLTIH
-636 QGYIEQD
+636 QGYI
-643 EAPTISLQDEPKS
+643 APTISLQDEPKS
-656 PSPRHSADIQRER
+656 PRHSTEIQRER

-680 ESARNSLINSSEEDQ
+680 DDARNSLINSSEEDQ
-695 RASRMLLAPSTDLL
+695 RASRMLLAPSADLL
-709 NPTKED
+709 NPTKQD

-724 TYFSGPSPAALRRAR
+724 TYFSGPSTAARRVR
-739 DQLDRSISGM
+739 DMDQSISGV
-749 ETGSKGEIFH
+749 ETGSKGEIIH

-771 PRVESSISP
+771 PRAESSISP
-780 SFPPSSLK
+780 SYPPSSLK
-788 TVGPPNY
+788 VGPSSNY
-795 PSHSASTGAQLHSQ
+795 PISHSASVGTQLQDAQQDDGRTSTSTF
-809 QNDSRVST
+809 NAPKGTYDSR
-817 SASNLPNGT
+817 
-826 DSRKKRVPLKI
+826 RKKIPLKI

-891 APLVFQAVRERFQY
+891 APIVFQAVRERFQY

-945 RGSEPENLRNFLSDY
+945 RGSEPENLKNFLSDY

-977 MYTFEKLSGSKMTG
+977 MYTFEKLSSSKIG
-991 PGPAGHHHGDSHH
+991 GAGVPVGHHHGGSHH
-1004 YRDADRDP
+1004 YGRDGDRDSSFSFK
-1012 GSPFKAGPGRKHDLA
+1012 GSGPGGRHDSA

-1075 NVGRKTLSEQPP
+1075 NVGRRTLSEQPP
-1087 TTTVVPPTPTTD
+1087 LTTVVPPTPTTD

-1127 NRAQNAQHDTPGS
+1127 SRAQNAQNDSLGS
-1140 TIPSETTKEAISNLT
+1140 SSIAPEATKEEISNLT

-1161 QNRVNDGQTHL
+1161 QNRVNNGQTHL

-1177 TKRAEILSQLE
+1177 AKRTEILSQLE
-1188 EDTSLLRKH
+1188 DDTALLRKH

-1206 GIHLVPKA
+1206 GIHIVPKA
-1214 TMASDVSESSAGG
+1214 ATVASDMSESSGG
-1227 SQGSMASDADYSNLD
+1227 SQGSMGSDADFSNMD
-1242 DDDDDNG
+1242 DDDDDG
-1249 ATSGEETK
+1249 ASSGEENK
-1257 ATTDSVPDTNPQ
+1257 ATASVPDSKLE
-1269 AVDRLLALMNDKGLL
+1269 ALDRLLAVMNTKGLL
-1284 SHEQTAYLKK
+1284 SHEQAAYLKK

-1312 GGEVEVGEGDTKDP
+1312 SGEVDICEDDTNKETVQD
-1326 TRGGSN
+1326 GSDEPLDQASK
-1332 RIEKTPRIQH
+1332 RQR

-1360 QNPKSDARRVRPK
+1360 QNPKSDAPRRVRPK
-1373 AVGGSK
+1373 IGGSK
-1379 GTRTHSHRRHQSR
+1379 SGVRTHLHRRHQSR
-1392 LLHRGSIS
+1392 PLHRGSTS
-1400 QDRSTPLKQ
+1400 QDRSVPFKQ
-1409 RPRDAKRPV
+1409 RARDVKRPT
-1418 SPLQHKFSLPML
+1418 SPLQHKIPLPML
-1430 FSTDNNNSWS
+1430 FSTDSNNSTWS
-1440 QGVPSVGLPDG
+1440 QGVPSVDLPDG
-1451 YEAVYYFGLIDILQK
+1451 YEAVYYFGLIDILQR
-1466 YNMFKWFERNIKG
+1466 YNIVKWLERNLKG
-1479 ANARLLGPSTPS
+1479 ANARLLGPTTPS

-1498 GLSPQHPGR
+1498 VLSPHHPGR
-1507 STPSTS
+1507 TTPSTS

-1521 LLPMASASEP
+1521 FLPGASSES
-1531 SLPLAES
+1531 SLPLVES
-1538 SFPPSSTL
+1538 SYPPSSTL

-1561 SLMDHHHHRYP
+1561 SLMNYHRHS
-1572 LPADKR
+1572 LSADK
-1578 SSTGT
+1578 SSTGATNT
-1583 SNISSASSSS
+1583 SLGSSSH
-1593 HHLSHSSTQGSS
+1593 HHLSHSSTQNSS
-1605 SSLSA
+1605 SGLSA
-1610 SKSATGLSSRLSQ
+1610 SKSATGLSRLSQ
-1623 VSHHSRQ
+1623 ISHHSHSSQ
-1630 PSHHSGKSVSM
+1630 PSHDSGKSVSM
-1641 SQAHDNHHH
+1641 SHLYEPHQ
-1650 HKGESVLESSPPL
+1650 GESALGSSPPL
-1663 PVGPLSSSPQAL
+1663 SVPLSSSPQAL
-1675 SLQEQVQTQTQM
+1675 SGIQEQTQAPTQM

-1699 NQHAEVS
+1699 NQHTEVS